1 MISGKRGIVIK
12 IEILMKYL
20 QQLYPQAQTEL
31 YFSNPY
37 QCLVAVMLSA
47 QTTDKQVNKVTRS
60 LFSSLTKPED
70 IQKFSLTELEH
81 ALQSINYYKN
91 KAKYLQKLSYQ
102 LLELNKKK
110 TLKVWLLKKNNRK
123 RSGDFL
129 SQKRSLNW
137 YN

>member
-1 MISGKRGIVIK
+1 MNTTAK

-31 YFSNPY
+31 HFSNPY

-70 IQKFSLTELEH
+70 IQKFSLTELEQ

-110 TLKVWLLKKNNRK
+110 TLKV
-123 RSGDFL
+123 
-129 SQKRSLNW
+129 
-137 YN
+137 